1 MNPQDQAVFDPFI
14 PNKPVDKTK
23 REVHLETLLQM
34 ALPYLERVELGT
46 QTSPYLR
53 MLLDQIREEVA

>member
-1 MNPQDQAVFDPFI
+1 MNPQEQAVFDPFI
-14 PNKPVDKTK
+14 PHKPMDKTK
-23 REVHLETLLQM
+23 REVHLETLLTM
-34 ALPYLERVELGT
+34 AMPYLERVELGT

>member
-1 MNPQDQAVFDPFI
+1 MNPQQQAVFDPFI
-14 PNKPVDKTK
+14 PHKPAAKTK